1 MWFLAAVNSPS
12 TVWCSDGKP
21 ISTVR
26 GGVGDSSRL
35 IIDQQGFLDLTEL
48 DSMEEDEPYVFI
60 DEDLNPIDEETSTAY
75 GEYLDLCLTYV
86 WYSDWLR
93 AAIDANGLRL
103 GDLSDSPLAL
113 HLTIDTDGKFAL
125 CVNLRAP
132 RRGVY
137 TIGIL
142 DP

>member
-86 WYSDWLR
+86 WYSD
-93 AAIDANGLRL
+93 
-103 GDLSDSPLAL
+103 
-113 HLTIDTDGKFAL
+113 
-125 CVNLRAP
+125 
-132 RRGVY
+132 
-137 TIGIL
+137 
-142 DP
+142 